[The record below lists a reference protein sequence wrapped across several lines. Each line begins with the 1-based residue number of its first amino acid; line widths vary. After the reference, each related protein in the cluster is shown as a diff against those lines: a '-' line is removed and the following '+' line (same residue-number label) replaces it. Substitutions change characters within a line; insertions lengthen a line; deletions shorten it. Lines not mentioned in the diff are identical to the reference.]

1 MELASLK
8 PSFNAKVSPC
18 TRNTGLRAMKIIVS
32 DMTITVLS
40 DWPDNQPACTV
51 TKALIDSL
59 IDRSIDQ
66 TIGWWIDW
74 GFLSVWNTKWSRSI
88 GVCDCSLLL
97 LLQLDCWQFW
107 NVGRDC
113 VVPENIQAC
122 FFCLDSPPPRN
133 SSYSTCMADT
143 FPSIFRFWDP
153 QSFWICNTL
162 YLSWELIFSG
172 TAQYSRQ
179 CWVIVDPQ
187 LSTAYRIAWFIDYN
201 TFIILN

>member
-8 PSFNAKVSPC
+8 SSFNEKVHPY

-88 GVCDCSLLL
+88 GVCNCSLLL

-122 FFCLDSPPPRN
+122 LPRKTFFLFG
-133 SSYSTCMADT
+133 
-143 FPSIFRFWDP
+143 FPSP
-153 QSFWICNTL
+153 QKFKL
-162 YLSWELIFSG
+162 QYLHGWYF
-172 TAQYSRQ
+172 
-179 CWVIVDPQ
+179 P
-187 LSTAYRIAWFIDYN
+187 FN
-201 TFIILN
+201 F